1 LAKHNNLKIRTGS
14 IVEGS
19 ENTQIGDDGV
29 KRYGHLYEKVYDL
42 DNLKI
47 AHKNARKGKGWYE
60 EVCMVDRNPEKY
72 LGQLQQALKDQTY
85 NTSEYVIFD
94 KQEGNKVRQIYKLPY
109 FPDRICQW
117 ALLQVI
123 EPILTKQLTADTYSA
138 LPGKGIHLALHKLQ
152 TAIYKDPT
160 GTKYCLKL
168 DLKKY
173 YPNIDHAILKQ
184 VFRRIFK
191 DEKLLWLI
199 DEIIDSTP
207 GDKGIP
213 IGNYMSQWSGNL
225 YLSAFDHWI
234 KEVKGIKYYFRYMDD
249 IVILHESKEYLHK
262 LKHEIE
268 EYLMRTRSLA
278 IKENWQ
284 VFPVA
289 ARGIDFLGYRI
300 FPGFTLLRKS
310 TLKRMKYK
318 VRQVNKHLEVYPLLT
333 HNQWCSLNSYRG
345 WLVHCDSFRL
355 QQKYIVPL
363 EPAITKFYEEVIV
376 NESQRNATRSKV
388 S

>member
-1 LAKHNNLKIRTGS
+1 
-14 IVEGS
+14 
-19 ENTQIGDDGV
+19 V

-42 DNLKI
+42 DNLKL

-72 LGQLQQALKDQTY
+72 LGQLQASLMNQTY

-94 KQEGNKVRQIYKLPY
+94 KQEGNKIRQIYKLPY

-152 TAIYKDPT
+152 SAIYKDPT

-191 DEKLLWLI
+191 DAKLLWLI

-234 KEVKGIKYYFRYMDD
+234 KEVKGLKYYFRYMDD
-249 IVILHESKEYLHK
+249 IVILHESKEYLHQ
-262 LKHEIE
+262 LKYEIE
-268 EYLMRTRSLA
+268 EYLMRTRNLA

-289 ARGIDFLGYRI
+289 ARGVDFLGYRI

-318 VRQVNKHLEVYPLLT
+318 VRQVNKHLQVYPRLT